1 MVRLEG
7 VGVRYST
14 SEGPVPAVEGFDA
27 ELPRGTITAVI
38 GASGCGKTSLI
49 RAMAGLVRPAAGR
62 IEIEGEDLGGVR
74 PSTSVIFQEYGL
86 LPWKTVE
93 ANAELPLLIRGARG
107 SARRAVTRPLLEELG
122 LSGFLRQ
129 YPGSLSGGM
138 RQRLAIARSLSTTPD
153 LLLMDE
159 PFSSLD
165 ALTRESMQ
173 EMLLAVHARHGTT
186 VVIVTHS
193 IEEAVALSDTV
204 LVMRGRNPGRL
215 ARAIRVGRP
224 RREEPRFLEMATL
237 LRGLLSGGEAA

>member
-7 VGVRYST
+7 VCVRYAT
-14 SEGPVPAVEGFDA
+14 AEGPVPAVADVDA
-27 ELPRGTITAVI
+27 DLPRGTITAVI

-49 RAMAGLVRPAAGR
+49 RAVAGLLRPSSGR
-62 IEIEGEDLGGVR
+62 IMIDGEKLAGVR

-86 LPWKTVE
+86 LPWKSVE
-93 ANAELPLLIRGARG
+93 ANAELPLLIRRQGR

-129 YPGSLSGGM
+129 YPASLSGGM

-165 ALTRESMQ
+165 ALTRESLQ
-173 EMLLAVHARHGTT
+173 EMLLQVQRRHGTT
-186 VVIVTHS
+186 VLIVTHS

-215 ARAIRVGRP
+215 LPPIPTGRP
-224 RREEPRFLEMATL
+224 RRDEPRFLELATR
-237 LRGLLSGGEAA
+237 LRGILAGEAA